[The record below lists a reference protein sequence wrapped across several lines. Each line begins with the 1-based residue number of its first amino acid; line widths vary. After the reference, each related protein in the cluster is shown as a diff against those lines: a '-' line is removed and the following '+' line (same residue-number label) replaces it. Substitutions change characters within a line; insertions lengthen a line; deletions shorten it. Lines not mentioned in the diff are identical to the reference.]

1 MAKAKKNKAKETPK
15 PPPKKENQD
24 TTISTDLSFEDLVK
38 MSMNAPPPKK
48 KK

>member
-15 PPPKKENQD
+15 PPSKKNSQD

-38 MSMNAPPPKK
+38 MSMQPPHKK
-48 KK
+48 KNK

>member
-15 PPPKKENQD
+15 PPPKKNSQD
-24 TTISTDLSFEDLVK
+24 ITVSTDLSFEDLVK
-38 MSMNAPPPKK
+38 MSMNRPKK